1 MKVRTRAKKH
11 PETETVTHGSGNVL
25 ADLGFAAKEAA
36 ELKVKA
42 DLTLQ
47 IHQRIKK
54 LGLTQV
60 RAAER
65 LRLSQPDVS
74 KLMSGRHSGYSIE
87 RMWISSSG
95 PSVTAVGFTP
105 VPFVSC
111 KLPRHNPPTVFLGAN
126 TAGVARWQQEGREP
140 QTRFYR
146 KLIERAD
153 HFRVFLKDN
162 AHANSGTSTRN
173 RRGHSS
179 ASANRRRPGCVITGV
194 QREAGR

>member
-87 RMWISSSG
+87 RMLSLLNALEVDVDIVVRPKRHGSRIHAG
-95 PSVTAVGFTP
+95 AVRVLQAATA
-105 VPFVSC
+105 
-111 KLPRHNPPTVFLGAN
+111 
-126 TAGVARWQQEGREP
+126 
-140 QTRFYR
+140 
-146 KLIERAD
+146 
-153 HFRVFLKDN
+153 
-162 AHANSGTSTRN
+162 
-173 RRGHSS
+173 
-179 ASANRRRPGCVITGV
+179 
-194 QREAGR
+194 